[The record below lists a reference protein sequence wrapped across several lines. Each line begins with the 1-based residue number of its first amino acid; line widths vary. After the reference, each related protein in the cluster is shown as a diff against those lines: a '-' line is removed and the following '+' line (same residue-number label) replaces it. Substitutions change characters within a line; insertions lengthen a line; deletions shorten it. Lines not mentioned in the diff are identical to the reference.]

1 MSSPASPPLVIIADL
16 TAKEGQEAALRA
28 ALEKAVE
35 PSRKD
40 AGCEQYTLHVD
51 VKDGQAGHFVFYE
64 IWSTREL
71 WQAHMGTEHV
81 KALLVAAEQF
91 ADKVVVHELAHV
103 GSPQ

>member
-1 MSSPASPPLVIIADL
+1 MADRDL
-16 TAKEGQEAALRA
+16 EEETRA
-28 ALEKAVE
+28 ALARV
-35 PSRKD
+35 RLVVLD
-40 AGCEQYTLHVD
+40 VDGTLTDGRIHYVADREMQVFD